1 MIATIAQIQDFKTAK
16 TTRLV
21 SFENSNS
28 WLKRHDD
35 EGTNIVQAGYKLN
48 PSAIEV
54 RSRDEQN
61 PIVVVAGQ
69 PPRMYGVKACT
80 GNYTP
85 MNGLSKIETAR
96 DSFTALL
103 RPTDHERDLVVVAS
117 HWDVENLKALEAALK
132 GQYRAMVN
140 GQEIRC
146 NVLSVVTV
154 EEGMGSY
161 HAVKSQL
168 KPGSTLVI
176 EMGFGTCE
184 LWLVDEGGTPYDGR
198 AIDKLGISSLCS
210 ELIQDAQIRS
220 LSQDN
225 ANAITPA
232 FISRY
237 LADGHPSRIN
247 ADIWSKL
254 KGQYATEHL
263 KRLQAEIKNE
273 WASKLQDVPNI
284 IFTGGGAALL
294 ASIQPKLRQVFI
306 IPENPQTASVRGS
319 YDRQMSKV

>member
-1 MIATIAQIQDFKTAK
+1 MIAESVKIADFKTTK
-16 TTRLV
+16 HTRLV

-35 EGTNIVQAGYKLN
+35 EGTLVIQAGYKLN
-48 PSAIEV
+48 PNAMEQ
-54 RSRDEQN
+54 RTRDDQN

-96 DSFTALL
+96 DSFTACL
-103 RPTDHERDLVVVAS
+103 RQTDHERDLVVVAS
-117 HWDVENLKALEAALK
+117 HWDVENLKALETALK
-132 GQYRAMVN
+132 GQYKAMVN
-140 GQEIRC
+140 GHEIRC
-146 NVLSVVTV
+146 NVISVVTV
-154 EEGMGSY
+154 EEGLGSF

-168 KPGSTLVI
+168 KPGSTLLV

-184 LWLVDEGGTPYDGR
+184 LWLVDEAGNPYDGR

-247 ADIWSKL
+247 ADVWDKL
-254 KGQYATEHL
+254 KAQYATEHL

-273 WASKLQDVPNI
+273 WAAKLQDVPNI
-284 IFTGGGAALL
+284 VFTGGGAALL

-306 IPENPQTASVRGS
+306 IPDRPQTASVRGS
-319 YDRQMSKV
+319 YDFQLSKV

>member
-1 MIATIAQIQDFKTAK
+1 MQTAIAEIKSFETAK
-16 TTRLV
+16 HTRLV

-35 EGTNIVQAGYKLN
+35 EGTLVIQAGYKLN
-48 PSAIEV
+48 PNAMEQ

-96 DSFTALL
+96 DSFTACL
-103 RPTDHERDLVVVAS
+103 RQTDHERDLVVVAS
-117 HWDVENLKALEAALK
+117 HWDVENLKALETALK
-132 GQYRAMVN
+132 GQYNAMVN
-140 GQEIRC
+140 GHEIRC
-146 NVLSVVTV
+146 NVISVVTV
-154 EEGMGSY
+154 EEGLGSY

-168 KPGSTLVI
+168 KPGSTLLV

-184 LWLVDEGGTPYDGR
+184 LWLVDECGNPYDGR

-247 ADIWSKL
+247 ADVWDKL
-254 KGQYATEHL
+254 KAQYATEHL

-284 IFTGGGAALL
+284 VFTGGGAALL

-306 IPENPQTASVRGS
+306 IPDRPQTASVRGS
-319 YDRQMSKV
+319 YDFQLSKV

>member
-1 MIATIAQIQDFKTAK
+1 MIAESVKIADYQTGKH
-16 TTRLV
+16 TRLV

-28 WLKRHDD
+28 WLKRFDY
-35 EGTNIVQAGYKLN
+35 EGVKVVQAGYKLN
-48 PSAIEV
+48 PNAIEQKT
-54 RSRDEQN
+54 RDEEN
-61 PIVVVAGQ
+61 PIVVVTGQ

-103 RPTDHERDLVVVAS
+103 RHTDHERDLVVVAS
-117 HWDVENLKALEAALK
+117 HWDIENIDALESALK
-132 GQYRAMVN
+132 GQYKAIVN
-140 GQEIRC
+140 GKEIRC
-146 NVLSVVTV
+146 NVISVVTV
-154 EEGMGSY
+154 EEGLGSY
-161 HAVKSQL
+161 HAVQSQL

-176 EMGFGTCE
+176 EMGWGTAE
-184 LWLVDEGGTPYDGR
+184 LWLVDESGNPYDGR
-198 AIDKLGISSLCS
+198 AIDKLGVSSLCS
-210 ELIQDAQIRS
+210 ELIQDAQLRS

-232 FISRY
+232 LISRY

-247 ADIWSKL
+247 ADAWDKL
-254 KGQYATEHL
+254 KAQYATEHL

-284 IFTGGGAALL
+284 VFTGGGAALL

-306 IPENPQTASVRGS
+306 IPEQPQTASVRGS
-319 YDRQMSKV
+319 YDFQLSKV

>member
-1 MIATIAQIQDFKTAK
+1 MNIAAQTIDYRTAK
-16 TTRLV
+16 HARLV

-35 EGTNIVQAGYKLN
+35 AGTLVVQAGYKLN
-48 PSAIEV
+48 PSAIEQ
-54 RSRDEQN
+54 RSRDSEN

-69 PPRMYGVKACT
+69 PPRMYGLKACT

-117 HWDVENLKALEAALK
+117 HWDIENLKALESALT
-132 GQYRAMVN
+132 GQYKAIVN

-146 NVLSVVTV
+146 NVISVVVV

-184 LWLVDEGGTPYDGR
+184 LWLVDESGNPYDGR
-198 AIDKLGISSLCS
+198 AIDKLGISALCS
-210 ELIQDAQIRS
+210 ELIQDVQIRS

-232 FISRY
+232 LISRY

-247 ADIWSKL
+247 PDTWQKL
-254 KGQYATEHL
+254 KSQYATEHL

-284 IFTGGGAALL
+284 VFTGGGAALL
-294 ASIQPKLRQVFI
+294 ASIQPKLHQVFI
-306 IPENPQTASVRGS
+306 IPDRPQTASVRGS
-319 YDRQMSKV
+319 YDCQKLKV

>member
-1 MIATIAQIQDFKTAK
+1 MIAESVKVRDYKTTK

-28 WLKRHDD
+28 WLKRHDE
-35 EGTNIVQAGYKLN
+35 EGTKVVQAGYKLN
-48 PSAIEV
+48 PNAVEQ
-54 RSRDEQN
+54 RTRDEQN

-85 MNGLSKIETAR
+85 MNGLSKLETAR

-103 RPTDHERDLVVVAS
+103 RSTDHERDLVVVAS
-117 HWDVENLKALEAALK
+117 HWDIEHIDTLEAALK
-132 GQYRAMVN
+132 GKYKAIVN
-140 GQEIRC
+140 GTEIRC
-146 NVLSVVTV
+146 NVISVVTV

-161 HAVKSQL
+161 HAVQNQL

-184 LWLVDEGGTPYDGR
+184 TWLVDQDGNPYDGQ
-198 AIDKLGISSLCS
+198 AIDKLGISNLCS
-210 ELIQDAQIRS
+210 ELAQDIQIRS

-225 ANAITPA
+225 ANACSPA
-232 FISRY
+232 LISRY
-237 LADGHPSRIN
+237 LADGHPSRID
-247 ADIWSKL
+247 ADVWSKL
-254 KGQYATEHL
+254 KAQYATEHL
-263 KRLQAEIKNE
+263 KRLQAEIKTV
-273 WASKLQDVPNI
+273 WGAKLQDVPNI
-284 IFTGGGAALL
+284 VFTGGGAALL

-306 IPENPQTASVRGS
+306 IPEQPQTASVRGS
-319 YDRQMSKV
+319 YDRQLAKV

>member
-1 MIATIAQIQDFKTAK
+1 MIATAEQIKTYQTGK
-16 TTRLV
+16 HTRLV

-35 EGTNIVQAGYKLN
+35 EGTLVIQAGYKLN
-48 PSAIEV
+48 PNAVEQ
-54 RSRDEQN
+54 RTRDEQN

-69 PPRMYGVKACT
+69 PPRMYGIKACT

-85 MNGLSKIETAR
+85 MNGLSKLETAR

-103 RPTDHERDLVVVAS
+103 RPSDHERDLVAVAS
-117 HWDVENLKALEAALK
+117 HWDVENIDALEAALK
-132 GQYRAMVN
+132 GPYKAIVN
-140 GQEIRC
+140 GKEIRC
-146 NVLSVVTV
+146 NVTSVLTI

-184 LWLVDEGGTPYDGR
+184 TWLVDQDGTPYDGQ
-198 AIDKLGISSLCS
+198 AIDKLGVSNLCS
-210 ELIQDAQIRS
+210 ELAQDAQIRS

-225 ANAITPA
+225 ANACSPA
-232 FISRY
+232 LISRY
-237 LADGHPSRIN
+237 LADGHPSRID
-247 ADIWSKL
+247 ADVWSKL
-254 KGQYATEHL
+254 KAQYATEHL
-263 KRLQAEIKNE
+263 KRLQAEIKTV
-273 WASKLQDVPNI
+273 WGAKLQDVPNI
-284 IFTGGGAALL
+284 VFTGGGAALL

-306 IPENPQTASVRGS
+306 IPEHPQTASVRGS
-319 YDRQMSKV
+319 YENQWAKD

>member
-1 MIATIAQIQDFKTAK
+1 MLAETTKIADYKTSK
-16 TTRLV
+16 HTRLV

-28 WLKRHDD
+28 WLKRHDN
-35 EGTNIVQAGYKLN
+35 EGTLVIQAGYKLN
-48 PSAIEV
+48 PNAIEQ

-117 HWDVENLKALEAALK
+117 HWDIENIDALESALK
-132 GQYRAMVN
+132 GQYKAIVN
-140 GQEIRC
+140 GKEIRC
-146 NVLSVVTV
+146 NVISVVTV

-184 LWLVDEGGTPYDGR
+184 LWLVDQDGNPYDGR

-210 ELIQDAQIRS
+210 ELIQDAQLRS

-232 FISRY
+232 LISRY

-247 ADIWSKL
+247 ADAWGKL
-254 KGQYATEHL
+254 KAQYATEHL

-284 IFTGGGAALL
+284 VFTGGGAALL

-306 IPENPQTASVRGS
+306 IPEQPQTASVRGS
-319 YDRQMSKV
+319 YDRQMAKV

>member
-1 MIATIAQIQDFKTAK
+1 MIATAEPIKTRQTGK
-16 TTRLV
+16 HPRLV

-35 EGTNIVQAGYKLN
+35 EGTLVIQAGYKLN
-48 PSAIEV
+48 PNAVEQ
-54 RSRDEQN
+54 RTRDEQN

-85 MNGLSKIETAR
+85 MNGLSKLETAR

-103 RPTDHERDLVVVAS
+103 RPTDHERNLVVVAS
-117 HWDVENLKALEAALK
+117 HWDIEHIDALETALK
-132 GQYRAMVN
+132 GQYKAIVN

-146 NVLSVVTV
+146 NVTSVVTV

-161 HAVKSQL
+161 HAVQSQL

-184 LWLVDEGGTPYDGR
+184 TWLVDQDGTPYDGQ
-198 AIDKLGISSLCS
+198 AIDKLGISNLCS
-210 ELIQDAQIRS
+210 ELAQDAQIRS

-225 ANAITPA
+225 ANACSPA
-232 FISRY
+232 LISRY
-237 LADGHPSRIN
+237 LADGHPSRID
-247 ADIWSKL
+247 AEVWSKL
-254 KGQYATEHL
+254 KAQYATEHL
-263 KRLQAEIKNE
+263 KRLQAEIKTA
-273 WASKLQDVPNI
+273 WGSKLQDVPNI
-284 IFTGGGAALL
+284 VFTGGGAALL

-306 IPENPQTASVRGS
+306 IPDQPQTASVRGS
-319 YDRQMSKV
+319 YERQWAKV